1 MTSFTAAQ
9 VPLRKQWAHSQ
20 RTGGEFVAI
29 LKRVNIQ
36 VKVRPSGPRN
46 QLLLLQLE
54 MEARVGIVQKTPNPR
69 PKISGLPELRNPTR
83 ALGFRAFSRSLAD
96 SFADS

>member
-1 MTSFTAAQ
+1 MGITSFTAAQ

-36 VKVRPSGPRN
+36 VKIRPSGPRN
-46 QLLLLQLE
+46 QLLLLRLE
-54 MEARVGIVQKTPNPR
+54 MEARVVMLTSQ
-69 PKISGLPELRNPTR
+69 LC
-83 ALGFRAFSRSLAD
+83 ALNGFTFST
-96 SFADS
+96 F